1 MENIWRSFDDEK
13 LQQQL
18 KEVGGIGTPATR
30 SAIIAELKHKKYLV
44 AKGKALHCSELG
56 RDLLTKVSPRVRS
69 AKLTAQFEEKL
80 QMIENGEMSIET
92 FVNEYETFI
101 LSELHAIQG
110 KTQES

>member
-30 SAIIAELKHKKYLV
+30 SAIIAELRHKKYLIT
-44 AKGKALHCSELG
+44 KGKTLHCSELG

-80 QMIENGEMSIET
+80 RLIEKGELAIDA
-92 FVNEYETFI
+92 FVDEYETFV
-101 LSELHAIQG
+101 LGELEAARG
-110 KTQES
+110 KTSES